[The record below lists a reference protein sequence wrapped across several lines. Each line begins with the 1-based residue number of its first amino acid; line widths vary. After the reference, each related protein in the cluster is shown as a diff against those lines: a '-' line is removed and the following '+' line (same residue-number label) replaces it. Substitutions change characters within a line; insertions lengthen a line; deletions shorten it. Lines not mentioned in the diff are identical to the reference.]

1 MLWSVDSF
9 QNSVSTDQYRLT
21 VSRVQVSTH
30 WVRVLF
36 WNYPLTSYYFS
47 NDRRLKFNFFLKA
60 CEISYVHR
68 LHHYNFDFK
77 LTPDV
82 KIRPA
87 ITCREGSRFWLF
99 SPWSRIVQAFRL
111 IFMLWLVKIWQVS
124 SCRKCMQLLKT
135 CFLIAET
142 DRVLCRQLVTFLT
155 VFFHWI
161 YKMKFSCYQESSVI
175 QPKYNLTYFV
185 WNKAAPDQSW
195 PGQDLIPKCSVKDL
209 GITPD
214 SNISF
219 NNHVNDLTL
228 TLLHK

>member
-1 MLWSVDSF
+1 MISWQLSKQCIHWPVSPDRIAGSGINTLSSSTFLKLSADKLLLFKWS
-9 QNSVSTDQYRLT
+9 QAQ
-21 VSRVQVSTH
+21 VQ
-30 WVRVLF
+30 
-36 WNYPLTSYYFS
+36 
-47 NDRRLKFNFFLKA
+47 FFLKA

-155 VFFHWI
+155 VFFHWM

-175 QPKYNLTYFV
+175 QPTYNLTYFV

-209 GITPD
+209 GITLD